1 MKKRRRFTAEFKAKV
16 ALEAIKGQ
24 RPIQELAKDFDV
36 HPNQI
41 AQWKRHVLE
50 GSSEL
55 FRQGRKKEEEAQAAE
70 LDRAYRQ
77 VGRLQIEVDW
87 LKKSRTSGLTVTEK
101 RSMVEE
107 DNVELSI
114 RRQCQ
119 LLVLPRSSYYRS
131 PGSESEENLALM
143 RLIDE
148 EYLRHPFFGTRKMRD
163 YLVRLGHEVNRKR
176 VQRLMRLMGLESIAP
191 RRKRTTVPDKV
202 HKVYPY
208 LLRDLLIDRPN
219 QVWCSDITYVPIQ
232 GGFVYLTAVMD
243 WYSRYVLSWEVSI
256 TMDDSFCVSALDRA
270 LRRYQKPEI
279 FNTDQGSQY
288 TGTAF
293 TGVLKSHHVQI
304 SMDGKGRVTDNIM
317 IERLWRSLKYEDIYI
332 KDYQTVAELVEGLR
346 NYFDFYNNSR
356 PHHTLNGRT
365 PAEVYHQRPVLRKAA

>member
-1 MKKRRRFTAEFKAKV
+1 
-16 ALEAIKGQ
+16 
-24 RPIQELAKDFDV
+24 
-36 HPNQI
+36 
-41 AQWKRHVLE
+41 
-50 GSSEL
+50 
-55 FRQGRKKEEEAQAAE
+55 
-70 LDRAYRQ
+70 
-77 VGRLQIEVDW
+77 
-87 LKKSRTSGLTVTEK
+87 
-101 RSMVEE
+101 MVEE

-148 EYLRHPFFGTRKMRD
+148 EYLRHPFFGSRKMRD

-191 RRKRTTVPDKV
+191 RKKRTTVPDKV
-202 HKVYPY
+202 HKVYSY

-219 QVWCSDITYVPIQ
+219 QVWCSDITYVPIR

-365 PAEVYHQRPVLRKAA
+365 PAEVYHPRPVLREAA